1 MSWLKQSKKKGGPML
16 VSKSALSVCCSL
28 LLCAVAGAQ
37 ITISESDISTTI
49 GDSVLFKTLLTGST
63 TVDVGPSGGPH
74 AWTFDTAA
82 FSGMVVVNEIVD
94 KATAPLSVRFP
105 DANITIQ
112 QVYGPYGYWIYR
124 KLDADQM
131 LDLGMAMTNP
141 AETMGV
147 RYETPGVNLDL
158 PLTFGTQWQTT
169 FGYTDTTSDTTQSVV
184 LNTYSCN
191 VDAWGTAT
199 CPVGTYPCLRE
210 NVFQTEITT
219 NYLRGVIASA
229 ETVLTRRYYWLAA
242 AVQSAVAMAHSLEG
256 DTSSSFTTADDYMV
270 LVWCNT
276 GGVAEQRSP
285 LVAPVMRVLPNPCA
299 RNAELRLAS
308 GIPGPVTVR
317 VSDAAGRVVLR
328 QTGNANTMRL
338 DLHGNRAGLY
348 FCTVAAAGRVITEPL
363 VLLK

>member
-1 MSWLKQSKKKGGPML
+1 MFA
-16 VSKSALSVCCSL
+16 SKSVLSVCCCL

-37 ITISESDISTTI
+37 ITITESDISTTI
-49 GDSVLFKTLLTGST
+49 GDSVVFKTLVTGST

-74 AWTFDTAA
+74 VWTFDTAA
-82 FSGMVVVNEIVD
+82 FSGLVLVSELVD
-94 KATAPLSVRFP
+94 KATAPLGARFP
-105 DANITIQ
+105 DANIAIQ
-112 QVYGPYGYWIYR
+112 QVYGPYGNWVFR
-124 KLDADQM
+124 SLGDSQM
-131 LDLGMAMTNP
+131 LDLGAVMTN
-141 AETMGV
+141 ATETLGV
-147 RYETPGVNLDL
+147 RYGTPGVNLDL

-184 LNTYSCN
+184 LNTYRCN

-219 NYLRGVIASA
+219 NYLRGVLASA

-242 AVQSAVAMAHSLEG
+242 AVQSAVAMAHSVQG
-256 DTSSSFTTADDYMV
+256 DTSSNFTTADDYMV

-285 LVAPVMRVLPNPCA
+285 LVAPVMRIMPNPCA
-299 RNAELRLAS
+299 GNAELRLAS
-308 GIPGPVTVR
+308 GIRGPVTIR
-317 VSDAAGRVVLR
+317 VCDATGRVVLR
-328 QTGNANTMRL
+328 QTANANTMRL
-338 DLHGNRAGLY
+338 DLHGNRTGLY
-348 FCTVAAAGRVITEPL
+348 CCTVTAGSRVFTEPL

>member
-1 MSWLKQSKKKGGPML
+1 MTASKL
-16 VSKSALSVCCSL
+16 ALSVCCCL

-37 ITISESDISTTI
+37 ITISESDISTTL
-49 GDSVLFKTLLTGST
+49 GDSVLFKTLVTGST
-63 TVDVGPSGGPH
+63 AVDVGPSGGPH
-74 AWTFDTAA
+74 VWTFDTAA
-82 FSGMVVVNEIVD
+82 FSGLVLVSELVD
-94 KATAPLSVRFP
+94 KATAPLGARFP
-105 DANITIQ
+105 DANIAIQ
-112 QVYGPYGYWIYR
+112 QVYGPYGNWVFR
-124 KLDADQM
+124 SLSDSQM
-131 LDLGMAMTNP
+131 LDLGAVMTN
-141 AETMGV
+141 ATETLGV

-184 LNTYSCN
+184 LNTYRCS

-242 AVQSAVAMAHSLEG
+242 AVQSAVAMAHSVQG

-299 RNAELRLAS
+299 GNAELRLAS

-328 QTGNANTMRL
+328 QTATGTTTRLNLRGN
-338 DLHGNRAGLY
+338 HSGLY
-348 FCTVAAAGRVITEPL
+348 FCTVAAAGRVVTEPL
-363 VLLK
+363 VLLE